1 MAEPAFVGR
10 RSIVGA
16 LQATGGV
23 FRTAAAASGPL
34 GVPSGSE
41 VVTGRAG
48 CLNWA
53 RPDLWGGR
61 RVSAAPTRRNLCRV
75 LPRGSRAGRCCQT
88 PAPGVRAWPEGAN
101 QPRRAGA
108 EVLESGALA
117 RAVA

>member
-53 RPDLWGGR
+53 RPDLWEGR
-61 RVSAAPTRRNLCRV
+61 RVSAAPTRRTEWHFHLKELVDKDLC
-75 LPRGSRAGRCCQT
+75 LGQP
-88 PAPGVRAWPEGAN
+88 P
-101 QPRRAGA
+101 PRRTDC
-108 EVLESGALA
+108 LQTLF
-117 RAVA
+117 

>member
-53 RPDLWGGR
+53 RPDLWEGR
-61 RVSAAPTRRNLCRV
+61 DARPLKLEWARLVAVLRPVSRPVPNPCK
-75 LPRGSRAGRCCQT
+75 CQVT
-88 PAPGVRAWPEGAN
+88 KHATAEG
-101 QPRRAGA
+101 
-108 EVLESGALA
+108 
-117 RAVA
+117 

>member
-23 FRTAAAASGPL
+23 LRTTDAARGPL

-53 RPDLWGGR
+53 RPDLWEGR
-61 RVSAAPTRRNLCRV
+61 RASAAPTRRPRSFFDAACWTTGTGCR
-75 LPRGSRAGRCCQT
+75 Q
-88 PAPGVRAWPEGAN
+88 
-101 QPRRAGA
+101 
-108 EVLESGALA
+108 SGAPRLGEAIMKTGCRLLA
-117 RAVA
+117 AILSWHYVVVG

>member
-23 FRTAAAASGPL
+23 FRTAAAARGPL

-53 RPDLWGGR
+53 LPDLWDGGR
-61 RVSAAPTRRNLCRV
+61 V
-75 LPRGSRAGRCCQT
+75 RAGPSRPSFLLVSRRGNVAGMKAAGPVAEGSVRFLLACRQGNGVACGDGT
-88 PAPGVRAWPEGAN
+88 PPP
-101 QPRRAGA
+101 
-108 EVLESGALA
+108 
-117 RAVA
+117 